1 MSKLRA
7 TIKVQLPV
15 AAIGKLY
22 ARLDDETTPHEL
34 RVKKGTRAG
43 MREIVISCQIT
54 AIDYFNMLIK
64 SLIIS
69 I

>member
-22 ARLDDETTPHEL
+22 ARLDDEATPHEL
-34 RVKKGTRAG
+34 RVKKRYTRGRA
-43 MREIVISCQIT
+43 RDRDQLSNYS
-54 AIDYFNMLIK
+54 DRLF
-64 SLIIS
+64 
-69 I
+69 